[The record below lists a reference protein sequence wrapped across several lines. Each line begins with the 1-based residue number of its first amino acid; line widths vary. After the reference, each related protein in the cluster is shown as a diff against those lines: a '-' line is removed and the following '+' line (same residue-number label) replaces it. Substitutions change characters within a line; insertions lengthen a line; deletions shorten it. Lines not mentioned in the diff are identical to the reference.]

1 MDKQSRPDKKT
12 YKYIDKQTDKQN
24 EKQTDKQSKHTDKQS
39 KHTDKKIYKL
49 AVKQAHR
56 EAHIR
61 TDRQANTELSMAR
74 NILCLKYLKLSLF

>member
-24 EKQTDKQSKHTDKQS
+24 EKQTYKQS